1 MNVLTARVDGY
12 FYLSL
17 TKQNMTCH
25 YFDFFLQK
33 SAVPETDIT
42 FSDKGYDSPQRVE
55 THKVLFKGK
64 FCQTLL
70 RLQLLR

>member
-33 SAVPETDIT
+33 SAAPETDIT
-42 FSDKGYDSPQRVE
+42 FFDKSYNSPQSMRH
-55 THKVLFKGK
+55 TKFYYKVN
-64 FCQTLL
+64 FCQNITF
-70 RLQLLR
+70 

>member
-25 YFDFFLQK
+25 YFDFFFKNQQRLK
-33 SAVPETDIT
+33 LT
-42 FSDKGYDSPQRVE
+42 SPYLTRA
-55 THKVLFKGK
+55 TILNNK
-64 FCQTLL
+64 
-70 RLQLLR
+70 